1 MAKTVIKEIII
12 MLLISLAIILVLG
25 FLLYDY
31 IPMAKVIPETVSY
44 ATPES
49 VKDEL
54 LAAGG
59 VDESQVILT
68 YEVDST
74 DLNNYKKVH
83 SYKAGKTNPFSSFE
97 TTGENT
103 TSSSGST
110 NSGNKTNNNTTSN
123 NSNNTNNS
131 SSNNNTTSGG
141 TYFQDKGTK

>member
-12 MLLISLAIILVLG
+12 MLLICLAIILVLG

-31 IPMAKVIPETVSY
+31 IPMAKVIPEEVSY

-49 VKDEL
+49 VKSEL
-54 LAAGG
+54 LSAGG

-68 YEVDST
+68 YEVDAT
-74 DLNNYKKVH
+74 DLNNYKRVH
-83 SYKAGKTNPFSSFE
+83 SYKAGKANPFSSFE

-103 TSSSGST
+103 TNSSGST
-110 NSGNKTNNNTTSN
+110 SSGNKTNNNTSSNTTNN
-123 NSNNTNNS
+123 NSNT

-141 TYFQDKGTK
+141 KYFQDKGTK